1 MHAAP
6 AVSVRS
12 SGDGLWR
19 LFGVLM
25 PAVAGSTLGA
35 WALAHAQLPVWPA
48 LFLIPM
54 TSLPLWRLVKPQPF
68 EFRWDGQRWLA
79 LGTGTLDEEGSVDVM
94 LDLGP
99 WLLVRWRPVAAGHRR
114 RWVSLSAAQA
124 LPDLHALRAAVYCRR
139 PEPTPGT
146 RSAPLGR
153 PTAEPD

>member
-1 MHAAP
+1 MRAAP

-25 PAVAGSTLGA
+25 PAVASSALGA
-35 WALAHAQLPVWPA
+35 WALAHGQQPVWPA
-48 LFLIPM
+48 LLLIPVAAL
-54 TSLPLWRLVKPQPF
+54 TLWLLVKSQPF
-68 EFRWDGQRWLA
+68 DFRWDGQRWLA
-79 LGTGTLDEEGSVDVM
+79 LGTGTEEEEGSVDVM

-99 WLLVRWRPVAAGHRR
+99 WLLLRWRFKAPRQRR
-114 RWVSLSAAQA
+114 RWVSVPAAQA
-124 LPDLHALRAAVYCRR
+124 LPDLHALRAAVCCRR

-153 PTAEPD
+153 PTVEPD

>member
-25 PAVAGSTLGA
+25 PAVASSALGA

-48 LFLIPM
+48 LLLIPLVA
-54 TSLPLWRLVKPQPF
+54 LPLLLLVKSQRF
-68 EFRWDGQRWLA
+68 DFRWDGQRWLA
-79 LGTGTLDEEGSVDVM
+79 LGTGAVEEEGSVDVM

-99 WLLVRWRPVAAGHRR
+99 WLLLRWCPMAPRQRR
-114 RWVSLSAAQA
+114 RWVSVPAAQA
-124 LPDLHALRAAVYCRR
+124 LPNLHALRAAVYCFR
-139 PEPTPGT
+139 PEPTPGP

-153 PTAEPD
+153 QTAEPD